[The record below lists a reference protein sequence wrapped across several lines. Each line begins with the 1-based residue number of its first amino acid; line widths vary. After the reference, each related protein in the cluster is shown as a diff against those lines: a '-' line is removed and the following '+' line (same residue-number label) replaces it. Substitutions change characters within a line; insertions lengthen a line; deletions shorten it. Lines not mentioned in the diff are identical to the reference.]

1 MLQELA
7 SAGVGWLLVL
17 PIILW
22 DSRGA
27 PGKSLPI
34 LLPAL
39 AVYFATD
46 ACLILP
52 HYVHPLRIGNWNWSG
67 KIISSMF
74 LYAAILMLPALRPA
88 RSYLTWRQRPGFI
101 PGAALALALLFAIQA
116 TAQILYGGSEKFDLE
131 TLAFQ
136 ATLPGI
142 NEEPQWRA
150 LVLGAVNAICRSRV
164 RVLGVDLGWAVVVN
178 AALFA
183 LAHALAFDT
192 LWHVQFDL
200 ISLVYV
206 AAVGLI
212 LGYVAELTGSI
223 LLPVL
228 YHNIFNV
235 AGHAWQMA
243 R

>member
-1 MLQELA
+1 MA
-7 SAGVGWLLVL
+7 SAAVGWLVVL

-22 DSRGA
+22 DSRA
-27 PGKSLPI
+27 ARHKMLPI

-39 AVYFATD
+39 AVYFATN
-46 ACLILP
+46 ALVVLP

-67 KIISSMF
+67 KIISSIF
-74 LYAAILMLPALRPA
+74 LYTAIFLLPALRPA
-88 RSYLTWRQRPGFI
+88 RAYVTWRQRPGFI
-101 PGAALALALLFAIQA
+101 PGALLALVLLFAIQA
-116 TAQILYGGSEKFDLE
+116 AAQVFYGSAEKFDLE

-142 NEEPQWRA
+142 NEEPLWRA

-164 RVLGVDLGWAVVVN
+164 RVLGAELGWAVVVN
-178 AALFA
+178 ALLFA
-183 LAHALAFDT
+183 LAHALAFDAA
-192 LWHVQFDL
+192 WHVQFDMPT
-200 ISLVYV
+200 LVFV
-206 AAVGLI
+206 TAVGLI
-212 LGYVAELTGSI
+212 LAYVAELTGSI

-235 AGHAWQMA
+235 AGHAWQMT